1 MKISLL
7 NEKILFQKSAV
18 MSDAIGNRKM
28 PGKIIIPVLPPLAGK
43 AGNKKSEA
51 GQTVDGVSITF
62 TVRYCSR
69 LVDIVSTGF
78 RILFRGEI
86 YNILSIAHMN
96 YKKKSLKFRCEK
108 ARR

>member
-7 NEKILFQKSAV
+7 NEKILFQKNSV
-18 MSDAIGNRKM
+18 VSDVIGNRKNVWEDYYSCFATI
-28 PGKIIIPVLPPLAGK
+28 GGESRNEK
-43 AGNKKSEA
+43 AEA
-51 GQTVDGVSITF
+51 GQTIDDVGITF
-62 TVRYCSR
+62 TVRYCSQ

-86 YNILSIAHMN
+86 YNILSVDHMN

>member
-1 MKISLL
+1 MKVSLL
-7 NEKILFQKSAV
+7 NKKILFQKSAV
-18 MSDAIGNRKM
+18 VSDAIGNHK
-28 PGKIIIPVLPPLAGK
+28 K
-43 AGNKKSEA
+43 AWEDYYSCFATIGAESGNEKSEA
-51 GQTVDGVSITF
+51 GQTVDGASITF
-62 TVRYCSR
+62 TVRCCSQ

-86 YNILSIAHMN
+86 YNILSVDHMN

>member
-7 NEKILFQKSAV
+7 NEKILFQKNSV
-18 MSDAIGNRKM
+18 VSDVIGNRKNVWEDYYSCFATI
-28 PGKIIIPVLPPLAGK
+28 GGESR
-43 AGNKKSEA
+43 NEKSEV
-51 GQTVDGVSITF
+51 GQTIDDVGITF
-62 TVRYCSR
+62 TVRYCKQ

-86 YNILSIAHMN
+86 YNILSVDHMN

>member
-7 NEKILFQKSAV
+7 NEKILFQKNSV
-18 MSDAIGNRKM
+18 VSDVIGNRKNVWEDYYSCFATI
-28 PGKIIIPVLPPLAGK
+28 GGESRNEK
-43 AGNKKSEA
+43 AEA
-51 GQTVDGVSITF
+51 GQTIDDVGITF
-62 TVRYCSR
+62 TVRYCSQ

-86 YNILSIAHMN
+86 YNILSVDHMN

-108 ARR
+108 VRR

>member
-1 MKISLL
+1 MKVSLL

-18 MSDAIGNRKM
+18 VSDAIGNHKNEWEDYYSCFATI
-28 PGKIIIPVLPPLAGK
+28 GAEG
-43 AGNKKSEA
+43 GNEKSEA
-51 GQTVDGVSITF
+51 GQTVDGASITF
-62 TVRYCSR
+62 TVRCCSQ

-86 YNILSIAHMN
+86 YNILSVDHMN

-108 ARR
+108 VRR

>member
-7 NEKILFQKSAV
+7 NEKILFQKNSV
-18 MSDAIGNRKM
+18 VSDVIGNHKNVWEDYYSCFATIGGESRNE
-28 PGKIIIPVLPPLAGK
+28 K
-43 AGNKKSEA
+43 AEA
-51 GQTVDGVSITF
+51 GQTIDDVGITF
-62 TVRYCSR
+62 TVRYCSQ

-86 YNILSIAHMN
+86 YNILSVDHMN

-108 ARR
+108 VRR

>member
-1 MKISLL
+1 MKVSLL

-18 MSDAIGNRKM
+18 VSDAIGNHKNEWEEYYSCFATI
-28 PGKIIIPVLPPLAGK
+28 GAEG
-43 AGNKKSEA
+43 GNEKSEA
-51 GQTVDGVSITF
+51 GQTVDGASITF
-62 TVRYCSR
+62 TVRCCSQ

-86 YNILSIAHMN
+86 YNILSVDHMN

>member
-1 MKISLL
+1 MKVSLL
-7 NEKILFQKSAV
+7 NEKILFQKGV
-18 MSDAIGNRKM
+18 VVSDAIGNRKNVWEDYYSCFATI
-28 PGKIIIPVLPPLAGK
+28 GGESRNEK
-43 AGNKKSEA
+43 AEA
-51 GQTVDGVSITF
+51 GQTIDDVGITF
-62 TVRYCSR
+62 TVRYCSQ

-86 YNILSIAHMN
+86 YNILSVDHMN

>member
-1 MKISLL
+1 MKVSLL
-7 NEKILFQKSAV
+7 NEKILFQKGV
-18 MSDAIGNRKM
+18 VISDAIGNRKNTWEDYFSCFATIT
-28 PGKIIIPVLPPLAGK
+28 GEDGDE
-43 AGNKKSEA
+43 KSEA
-51 GQTVDGVSITF
+51 GQMVDRASITF

-86 YNILSIAHMN
+86 YNILSVDHMN

>member
-1 MKISLL
+1 MKVSLL

-18 MSDAIGNRKM
+18 VSDAIGNHKNEWEDYYSCFATI
-28 PGKIIIPVLPPLAGK
+28 GAEG
-43 AGNKKSEA
+43 GNEKSEA
-51 GQTVDGVSITF
+51 GQTVDGASITF
-62 TVRYCSR
+62 TVRCCSQ

-86 YNILSIAHMN
+86 YNILLVDHMN

>member
-7 NEKILFQKSAV
+7 NEKILFQKNSV
-18 MSDAIGNRKM
+18 VSDVIGNRKNVWEDYYSCFAM
-28 PGKIIIPVLPPLAGK
+28 IGGESRNEK
-43 AGNKKSEA
+43 AEA
-51 GQTVDGVSITF
+51 GQTIDDVGITF
-62 TVRYCSR
+62 TVRYCSQ

-86 YNILSIAHMN
+86 YNILSVDHMN

>member
-7 NEKILFQKSAV
+7 NEKIMIQKSTV
-18 MSDAIGNRKM
+18 QSDSVGNRKSIWADYYSCFATI
-28 PGKIIIPVLPPLAGK
+28 GGESGSEK
-43 AGNKKSEA
+43 AEA
-51 GQTVDGVSITF
+51 GQTVDRASITF
-62 TVRYCSR
+62 TVRYCNQ

-86 YNILSIAHMN
+86 YNILSVDHMN
-96 YKKKSLKFRCEK
+96 WKKKCLKFRCEK

>member
-1 MKISLL
+1 MKVSLL
-7 NEKILFQKSAV
+7 NEKILFQKNTV
-18 MSDAIGNRKM
+18 VSDTIGNRKNEWEDYYSCFATIGGEG
-28 PGKIIIPVLPPLAGK
+28 GKENA
-43 AGNKKSEA
+43 EA
-51 GQTVDGVSITF
+51 GQTVDGASITV
-62 TVRYCSR
+62 TVRFCSQ

-86 YNILSIAHMN
+86 YNILSVDHMN

>member
-1 MKISLL
+1 MKVSLL

-18 MSDAIGNRKM
+18 VSDAIGNHKNEWEDYYSCFATI
-28 PGKIIIPVLPPLAGK
+28 GAEG
-43 AGNKKSEA
+43 GNEKSEA
-51 GQTVDGVSITF
+51 GQTVDGASITF
-62 TVRYCSR
+62 TVRCCSQ

-86 YNILSIAHMN
+86 YNILSVDHMN

-108 ARR
+108 ARW

>member
-1 MKISLL
+1 MKVSLL

-18 MSDAIGNRKM
+18 VSDAIGNHKNEWEDYYSCFATI
-28 PGKIIIPVLPPLAGK
+28 GAEG
-43 AGNKKSEA
+43 GNEKSEA
-51 GQTVDGVSITF
+51 GQTVDGASITF
-62 TVRYCSR
+62 TVRCCCQ

-86 YNILSIAHMN
+86 YNILSVDHMN